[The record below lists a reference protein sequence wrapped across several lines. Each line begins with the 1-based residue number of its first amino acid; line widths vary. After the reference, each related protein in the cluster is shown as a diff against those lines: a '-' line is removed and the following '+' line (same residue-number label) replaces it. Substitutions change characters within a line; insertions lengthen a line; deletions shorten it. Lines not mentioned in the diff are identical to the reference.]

1 GPYGD
6 AGGVLAA
13 AGKRLG
19 GLERSLARQAELAR
33 AAGEALA
40 AGRQPAAGLAE
51 QLRQGAEEAGRIAAD
66 LLGRYDSEL
75 APRVAAGVKAAQK
88 AAAEAG
94 DALKRAHAE
103 LPAVTGLLR
112 DAAKGIAFGQS
123 KLDAFQSE
131 LPEAEKRI
139 RDLAAKLRE
148 LRKKG
153 NLGEAI
159 DLLKSNYVQKAEFL
173 ARPIKLKQHS
183 LFPIANYG
191 TAMTPFFTV
200 LSLWVGALLLVSM
213 LSLDVHREAAVQHAY
228 LGRFLTFW
236 AIGLLQSL
244 LVTLGDILLLGV
256 RPASPVLFVLSALL
270 ISTVFM
276 LIVYTLV
283 SVLGN
288 VGKAAAIVLLVL
300 QLAGSGGTFPVQV
313 TAPIFRA
320 LYPFLPFTY
329 AVGLMRET
337 VGGIL
342 PEAARRDLSKLLLFG
357 VIALLAGLL
366 LKKPLGRAAGSLAAK
381 ARESGIIH

>member
-1 GPYGD
+1 M
-6 AGGVLAA
+6 
-13 AGKRLG
+13 
-19 GLERSLARQAELAR
+19 
-33 AAGEALA
+33 
-40 AGRQPAAGLAE
+40 
-51 QLRQGAEEAGRIAAD
+51 
-66 LLGRYDSEL
+66 
-75 APRVAAGVKAAQK
+75 KAAQK

-94 DALKRAHAE
+94 DALKRAHAQ

-153 NLGEAI
+153 NIGEAI

-173 ARPIKLKQHS
+173 ARPIELKQHS

-213 LSLDVHREAAVQHAY
+213 LSLDVHREAAVPHAY

-236 AIGLLQSL
+236 AIGLLQSM
-244 LVTLGDILLLGV
+244 LVTLGDI
-256 RPASPVLFVLSALL
+256 
-270 ISTVFM
+270 
-276 LIVYTLV
+276 
-283 SVLGN
+283 
-288 VGKAAAIVLLVL
+288 
-300 QLAGSGGTFPVQV
+300 
-313 TAPIFRA
+313 
-320 LYPFLPFTY
+320 
-329 AVGLMRET
+329 RET
-337 VGGIL
+337 VGGLL
-342 PEAARRDLSKLLLFG
+342 PAAARRDLSMLLLFG

-366 LKKPLGRAAGSLAAK
+366 LKKPLGRAAESLAAK